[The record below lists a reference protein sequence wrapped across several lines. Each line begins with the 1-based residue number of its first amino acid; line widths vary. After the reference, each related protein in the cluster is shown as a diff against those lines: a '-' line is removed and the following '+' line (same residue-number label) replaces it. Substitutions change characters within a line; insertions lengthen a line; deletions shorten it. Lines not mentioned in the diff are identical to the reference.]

1 MLKSLKTKLVL
12 ALGLLTMAL
21 SGCGDTNNNTTN
33 PNPNAFTP
41 KGTVTGVLVDSVTR
55 APIAGADVYVMDRH
69 AATGEQGQ
77 FTIFDVPANT
87 AVGTETGTA
96 QNDSYELVIDMKN
109 VNAAITA
116 FNSNAA
122 NTTKKAFYPNIAY
135 QSVKVSYTSLGET
148 SQQTGNTNATNH
160 DTPVNGFVAT
170 VEPQIGKLDTFL
182 KIQVVKASDLSV
194 VSGATVELFGNN
206 AGALNN
212 NPTGNGHLV
221 ATATTDATGI
231 ASFGP
236 IEAQT
241 NFSARATSSDA
252 KLQGFKNVATEVDGI
267 TTSYLVQ
274 GVNNALTIATVDGV
288 QPFLV
293 SSSPANLADLAIPAT
308 GNLDIAFTFSEPIK
322 SSNYANAVSAD
333 LAANGGLYNDV
344 TVNFNGPKI
353 GNIAHS
359 MAWSADRTKLT
370 VSIPATSLTA
380 SSKYTVS
387 INAALAAGKLQD
399 ANNNNF
405 TGVVGTTG
413 VVNFTTAGSL
423 NVAAPVITQSATS
436 ATVVDWPHVANAVDY
451 SVTVEKVVN
460 GAVAATSNAFLT
472 GGINTFNLATAAL
485 VPAGFF
491 TTDKFDSGA
500 ITYNVKV
507 KAENTA
513 GSLSPASNVV
523 TMSDTLLAAPTVAL
537 PDLTLGAPFNFT
549 WLPVTNATDYEYAI
563 EPVIAGIGQGYGA
576 AVSTVGLS
584 QATVVPGAFVIGEQ
598 KITYNIKFRSVN
610 NNNTKGP
617 WGTPLTIEDKVGPS
631 IASFLNGTSFLPIVG
646 TNTLAALDAANLNGA
661 SKTFDYT
668 FTVTFNDQMVKS
680 AVQTAANWAVSKGTA
695 TNGGLFV
702 AGAADV
708 LPTVKSVAY
717 NPATLTA
724 TVTITYT
731 NDATNTAT
739 TDPGHTV
746 FTFTGTDLNGNA
758 IKATADAVDFAVGI
772 F

>member
-69 AATGEQGQ
+69 AVTGEQGQ

-116 FNSNAA
+116 FNNNAA

-308 GNLDIAFTFSEPIK
+308 GTLDIAFTFSEAIK

-344 TVNFNGPKI
+344 TVNYNGPKI

-359 MAWSADRTKLT
+359 MAWSTDRTKLT
-370 VSIPATSLTA
+370 VSIPVASLTA
-380 SSKYTVS
+380 ASKYTVS

-451 SVTVEKVVN
+451 SVTVEKLIN
-460 GAVAATSNAFLT
+460 GAVDTTATYAT
-472 GGINTFNLATAAL
+472 GGANTFNLAAAGIY
-485 VPAGFF
+485 AG
-491 TTDKFDSGA
+491 FDSGA
-500 ITYNVKV
+500 ITYTVKV
-507 KAENTA
+507 KAVNTA
-513 GSLSPASNVV
+513 GSLSAASNVV

-537 PDLTLGAPFNFT
+537 PDLTKGAPFNFT
-549 WLPVTNATDYEYAI
+549 WLPVTNATDYEYAV

-576 AVSTVGLS
+576 PVSAGGVS
-584 QATVVPGAFVIGEQ
+584 QATVAVGAFVTGEQ
-598 KITYNIKFRSVN
+598 KITYNVKFRSVN

-617 WGTPLTIEDKVGPS
+617 WGAPLTIEDKVGPS
-631 IASFLNGTSFLPIVG
+631 IAAFANGTSFLPIVG